1 MTSQKRKSLQDN
13 LAEDFVFNQD
23 EPQTSDNKQ
32 RSSKTRSSK
41 SKLLDKFKTEPKERT
56 KRFTI
61 DIKESTHRKLSMLAV
76 KTDRTKAEIV
86 RMLIEEALEDFED

>member
-41 SKLLDKFKTEPKERT
+41 SKLVDKFKTEPNERT

-61 DIKESTHRKLSMLAV
+61 DIKESTHSKLSMLAV